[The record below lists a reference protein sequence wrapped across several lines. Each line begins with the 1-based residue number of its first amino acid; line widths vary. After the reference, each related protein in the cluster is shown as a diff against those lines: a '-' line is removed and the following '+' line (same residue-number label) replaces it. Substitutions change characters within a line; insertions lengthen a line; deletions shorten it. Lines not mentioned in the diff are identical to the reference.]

1 MEGRVTTQ
9 LKLALIGAA
18 TLIVALLIVAYV
30 VVSIWGKGR
39 YVIKRQSY
47 DAGDPGTYRMDTV
60 TGRVWYCRKTGCES
74 LPANQ
79 KPE

>member
-1 MEGRVTTQ
+1 MTTQ

-18 TLIVALLIVAYV
+18 TLIVALLIVSYV
-30 VVSIWGKGR
+30 VLSIWGIDR
-39 YVIKRQSY
+39 YVTNRQSY
-47 DAGDPGTYRMDTV
+47 DARDPGIYITDSV
-60 TGRVWYCRKTGCES
+60 TGRVRFCRKTGCES